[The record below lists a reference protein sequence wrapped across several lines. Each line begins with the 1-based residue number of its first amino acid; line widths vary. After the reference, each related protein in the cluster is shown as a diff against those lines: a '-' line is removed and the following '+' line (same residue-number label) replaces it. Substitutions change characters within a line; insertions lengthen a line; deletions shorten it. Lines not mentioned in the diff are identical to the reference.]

1 MTADSVT
8 SEPHV
13 ASYYAASVVGGTTY
27 PTLRGA
33 VEADICIVGGG
44 YAGLS
49 AALELAERGF
59 DVVLLEANR
68 VGWGASGRNGG
79 QIVTGYAAGMGQM
92 RKWVGRDDARRLWA
106 LAEEAKALLRDRV
119 RDHAIDCDLKAGYLF
134 AALKDRH
141 IDELRAEKTLWED
154 EYGYPGLELV
164 DRDGV
169 RAEVDTSAYCG
180 GLLDSGGGHLHPLN
194 YALGLARA
202 ALAGGVRVF
211 EGARVLR
218 IDRGP
223 RPSVTTAQGSVSAR
237 HLVLCGNAY
246 LGDMVPELRRKIM
259 PVGTYIIATAPLSAD
274 RAKAL
279 IANDIAV
286 ADVKLALDYYR
297 LSADRRVLFG
307 GKVSYTTLPP
317 RNLAAAMRRAMLR
330 VFPQLGDLGVDYVWG
345 GNVAITAERSPHI
358 GRLDGGIY
366 FAQGFS
372 GHGVALTGI
381 AGRVIAEAVAGTAE
395 RFDLFARLPHQS
407 FVGGR
412 ALRTPLLALAML
424 YFRLRDL
431 L

>member
-1 MTADSVT
+1 MMADLVT
-8 SEPHV
+8 PEPH
-13 ASYYAASVVGGTTY
+13 ANSYYAATAMGRAAY
-27 PTLRGA
+27 PELRGA
-33 VEADICIVGGG
+33 IDADICIVGGG

-49 AALELAERGF
+49 AALELAGRGF

-79 QIVTGYAAGMGQM
+79 QIVTGFAAGMGKIE
-92 RKWVGRDDARRLWA
+92 KWVGGDDARRLWA
-106 LAEEAKALLRDRV
+106 LAEDAKALLRDRV

-141 IDELRAEKTLWED
+141 IEELRAEKALWED
-154 EYGYPGLELV
+154 GYGYPGLALL

-169 RAEVDTSAYCG
+169 RAEVDTPAYCG
-180 GLLDSGGGHLHPLN
+180 GLLDRGGGHLHPLN

-202 ALAGGVRVF
+202 AASAGVRIF
-211 EGARVLR
+211 EGARVER

-223 RPSVTTAQGSVSAR
+223 RPSVATEQGAVRAA

-246 LGDMVPELRRKIM
+246 LGDLVPELRRKIM
-259 PVGTYIIATAPLSAD
+259 PVGTYVIATEPLADD

-286 ADVKLALDYYR
+286 ADVKFALDYYR

-307 GKVSYTTLPP
+307 GRVSYTTLPP
-317 RNLAAAMRRAMLR
+317 PNLSAAMRRTMLR
-330 VFPQLGDLGVDYVWG
+330 VFPQLDDVAVAYVWG

-358 GRLDGGIY
+358 GRLDNEIY

-407 FVGGR
+407 FIGGR